1 MIYLFIFMPEVFTVE
16 STESVNFFYITH
28 RVTCTIKLNIKE
40 TFLENK
46 SLWQMFIWW
55 MDCMQ
60 SENKRPTNWQ
70 IYHLVR
76 EGWLNSIKVQVF
88 FRKKHMYSHDNNYYY
103 FCKSDILVINL
114 IVGSRNMIKLSKN
127 ISLKKIR

>member
-46 SLWQMFIWW
+46 SLWQMFIW
-55 MDCMQ
+55 
-60 SENKRPTNWQ
+60 
-70 IYHLVR
+70 
-76 EGWLNSIKVQVF
+76 
-88 FRKKHMYSHDNNYYY
+88 
-103 FCKSDILVINL
+103 
-114 IVGSRNMIKLSKN
+114 
-127 ISLKKIR
+127 